1 MQVFKAPNC
10 LSMCEVLML
19 SLLCRPM
26 NRILVA
32 QRITQPQAWI
42 QGLVTLFHLAIN
54 YLLVNIVKG
63 PFYMTA
69 WAYTIST
76 VFTCLLFTSYF
87 AVSGKSYCSW
97 GTGLTTQ
104 AFRVG
109 LQCLKVLELVRSMGH
124 AIENSLITTS

>member
-1 MQVFKAPNC
+1 MC
-10 LSMCEVLML
+10 LPSQETEGVYGY
-19 SLLCRPM
+19 RPL

-54 YLLVNIVKG
+54 YLLVNVFKG
-63 PFYMTA
+63 PYYMTA

-87 AVSGKSYCSW
+87 AISGKSYCSW
-97 GTGLTTQ
+97 GTGVSLQ
-104 AFRVG
+104 AFRVSFAYSSFWQSFVACFQASCK
-109 LQCLKVLELVRSMGH
+109 L
-124 AIENSLITTS
+124 